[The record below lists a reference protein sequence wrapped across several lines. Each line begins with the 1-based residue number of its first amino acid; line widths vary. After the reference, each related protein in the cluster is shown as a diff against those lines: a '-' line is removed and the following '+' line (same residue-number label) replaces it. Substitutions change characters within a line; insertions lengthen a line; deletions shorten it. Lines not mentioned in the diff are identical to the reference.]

1 MLPEMQALLEKE
13 RKINKRNKVKNR
25 PIVVMTYLSVI
36 LFMGMFAW
44 IIYFMV
50 HDSESVV
57 ANSANRRQDAFSD
70 VVERGEIVTSD
81 GTVIAKSEMD
91 DSGNESRVYPYANEF
106 SHVVGFNEYGR
117 SGIELQENFVL
128 MRSHV
133 NVLEKFQNSMSGD
146 KNPGDR
152 VVTSL
157 NFDLQETAYNAL
169 GNMQGAVVA
178 IEPDTGRILAMV
190 SKPDYDP
197 NQIESVWE
205 SVHSDEGS
213 GSTVLLNRA
222 TQGLYAPGSTFKVL
236 TTMEYLKEHPYDYED
251 YSYTCEGSSIFNN
264 VSIRCSGS
272 KAHGT
277 ESLADSLA
285 HSCNTS
291 YANLGITEDMDSLHS
306 VCERALYNKK
316 LPFDQDTS
324 VSKFEVT
331 SSSDISDI
339 PQTVIGQGNTL
350 ISPLHNALIMC
361 AIANGGV
368 LMKPRLIDK
377 VESADGALIK
387 KEHSSSYGQ
396 IFDST
401 EVFKIIPMLE
411 GVSTYGTASGNLGG
425 KPYTTAGKTG
435 TAEVDGEGHLN
446 SWYVGFSNVDN
457 PDLVVCVLVENYDA
471 YQVSGSY
478 IASQVFDTYYNGKG
492 DSQ

>member
-178 IEPDTGRILAMV
+178 IAPDTGRILAMV

-251 YSYTCEGSSIFNN
+251 YSNIIDRTIDYY
-264 VSIRCSGS
+264 RCRGVRR
-272 KAHGT
+272 
-277 ESLADSLA
+277 DW
-285 HSCNTS
+285 
-291 YANLGITEDMDSLHS
+291 
-306 VCERALYNKK
+306 ERINKK
-316 LPFDQDTS
+316 WNEFARKHERFPF
-324 VSKFEVT
+324 
-331 SSSDISDI
+331 
-339 PQTVIGQGNTL
+339 
-350 ISPLHNALIMC
+350 
-361 AIANGGV
+361 
-368 LMKPRLIDK
+368 
-377 VESADGALIK
+377 
-387 KEHSSSYGQ
+387 
-396 IFDST
+396 
-401 EVFKIIPMLE
+401 
-411 GVSTYGTASGNLGG
+411 
-425 KPYTTAGKTG
+425 
-435 TAEVDGEGHLN
+435 
-446 SWYVGFSNVDN
+446 
-457 PDLVVCVLVENYDA
+457 
-471 YQVSGSY
+471 
-478 IASQVFDTYYNGKG
+478 
-492 DSQ
+492 